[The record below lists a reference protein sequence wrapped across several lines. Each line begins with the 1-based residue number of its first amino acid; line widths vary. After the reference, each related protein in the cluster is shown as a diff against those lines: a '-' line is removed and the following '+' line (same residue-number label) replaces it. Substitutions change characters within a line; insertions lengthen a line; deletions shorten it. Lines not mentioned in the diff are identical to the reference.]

1 MSNGKIAAV
10 TVVGLGSGDESQLTL
25 GVWNHIHSH
34 PRVFLRTE
42 KHPVVDYLRRNG
54 VQLQSFDSIY
64 EEEVSFERVYDRI
77 AEQLMQEALQAGEEI
92 VYAVPGHPM
101 VAEST
106 VQLLRERCPGR
117 GIALRIMGGE
127 SFLDQAF
134 VRLGFDPVDG
144 FALLDG
150 TSLHA
155 YAVNPRVHTIIT
167 QVYDQLTAS
176 EVKLTLMEKYPDD
189 YPVVVGHALGV
200 SGEER
205 IDRVPLFELD
215 RLSQYGNLS
224 LVWVPRANA
233 ELDQVYNRSFERLHE
248 IVETLRSPG
257 GCPWDIE
264 QTHRSIRNNLI
275 EETYEVLE
283 TIDDDDPVGMREELG
298 DLMLQVMLHAQMEA
312 EEGVFT
318 VFDVIEELNEKLIRR
333 HPHVFGEN
341 RANNAGEAL
350 KSWEAAKAEEKR
362 SKGQDPEKQSILS
375 GVPRDLPGVMTAWK
389 LQKKAAKVGFDW
401 DRIEDVFD
409 KIQEEIA
416 ELKEAD
422 GDEESVKAELGD
434 LLFAVVNLSRF
445 LKVDPE
451 EAISLTNRK
460 FIRRFR
466 YIEEQLRLN
475 DKNFAQTDLQEMENL
490 WNQAKNLDY
499 DG

>member
-1 MSNGKIAAV
+1 MSGAKQAAV

-25 GVWNHIHSH
+25 GVWNKLNGH
-34 PRVFLRTE
+34 PRVRLRTAQ
-42 KHPVVDYLRRNG
+42 HPVVVYLRDNG
-54 VQLQSFDSIY
+54 VELQAFDSIY
-64 EEEVSFERVYDRI
+64 EEETAFERVYDRI
-77 AEQLMQEALQAGEEI
+77 ADQLIQEALDTGEEI

-101 VAEST
+101 VAEAT
-106 VQLLRERCPGR
+106 VQLLRERCPRR
-117 GIALRIMGGE
+117 GVALSIMGGE

-134 VRLGFDPVDG
+134 IRLGFDPVDG

-150 TSLHA
+150 TALHV
-155 YAVNPRVHTIIT
+155 YTINPRVHTIIT

-176 EVKLTLMEKYPDD
+176 EVKLTLMERYPDD

-200 SGEER
+200 PGEER

-215 RLSQYGNLS
+215 RLTGYGNLW
-224 LVWVPRANA
+224 LVWVPRAGA
-233 ELDQVYNRSFERLHE
+233 ELDRVYNRSFERLHE
-248 IVETLRSPG
+248 IVEILRSPG

-283 TIDDDDPVGMREELG
+283 TIDDDDPEGMREELG

-312 EEGVFT
+312 EEGTFT
-318 VFDVIEELNEKLIRR
+318 VFDVVETLNEKLIRR

-350 KSWEAAKAEEKR
+350 QSWESAKAEEKR
-362 SKGQDPEKQSILS
+362 SKGQDLEKQSVLS
-375 GVPRDLPGVMTAWK
+375 GIPRDLPGVMTAWK

-401 DRIEDVFD
+401 ERIDEVYD
-409 KIQEEIA
+409 KIREEID
-416 ELKEAD
+416 ELREAD
-422 GDEESVKAELGD
+422 GDPEEVKAELGD

-475 DKNFAQTDLQEMENL
+475 DKNFAQTDLQEMEIL
-490 WNQAKNLDY
+490 WNQAKNLD
-499 DG
+499 